1 MQTSFDNFRKLITTD
16 TTICYVYGLPATFM
30 FDDADDMLNIYFTQN
45 DEEFTIMV
53 VISENSIVNFHENEA
68 SLCDDEGDKITVT
81 MFQEIPMD
89 ISDSV
94 DKLNGKY

>member
-16 TTICYVYGLPATFM
+16 TTNCYVYGLPATFM

>member
-1 MQTSFDNFRKLITTD
+1 MQTSFDNFRKLITAD
-16 TTICYVYGLPATFM
+16 TTNCYVYGLPATFM

-45 DEEFTIMV
+45 DEEFTIMI

-81 MFQEIPMD
+81 MFQETPMD
-89 ISDSV
+89 ISGSV
-94 DKLNGKY
+94 DKLDGKY